1 MDTAKIFISGN
12 SQAVRLP
19 KSYRFDEKEVFIKR
33 LDSGILLI
41 PKNQENIWHTWADN
55 LAKYDEPIER
65 NQPAQQQREGLDEL
79 FD

>member
-1 MDTAKIFISGN
+1 MDTARVFISGN

-19 KSYRFDEKEVFIKR
+19 KRYRFDEKEVFIKR
-33 LDSGILLI
+33 LSSGILLI
-41 PKNQENIWHTWADN
+41 PKKQENIWDMWADN

-65 NQPAQQQREGLDEL
+65 NQPQQQVREGLDEL